1 MKHISVLLQESISS
15 LNLKENSIVVDATLG
30 YGGHSS
36 NILERVNKG
45 YLFAFDQDSEAIR
58 YSTDRL
64 NKIGTNFTIIK
75 SNFVNMKEELNK
87 RDINK
92 VDAVLFDLGVSSP
105 QLDDESRGFSFH
117 NDARLDMRMDR
128 EQKLSAYEVVNEY
141 SEQDLSR
148 IFYKY
153 GEDKFSKSIARK
165 IVEYRKNKPIETTL
179 ELVEVIKSGVPMK
192 YRINKHPA
200 RQIFQAIR
208 IEVNHELDVI
218 EPALSQALELLR
230 VGGRVA
236 VITFHSLEDRLVKNY
251 FKEKTKVDDKV
262 KGMPNIPDTVK
273 KELQSLPVIP
283 DEYLPDFK
291 LVVNKAII
299 PSEEEI
305 ENNPRA
311 RSSKLRVIERIK

>member
-218 EPALSQALELLR
+218 EPALSQALELLK

-262 KGMPNIPDTVK
+262 KGMPNIPD
-273 KELQSLPVIP
+273 
-283 DEYLPDFK
+283 EYLPDFR